1 MLLKSVTVEMAP
13 RKKLLSLGEKM
24 EVINTSEKEHLSVRK
39 LAEKF
44 SIGKTQAA
52 EIIKNKNNIRLQWQS
67 GSNNN
72 KKRDFLRA
80 DGLKI
85 DKVCFDWFSRSRS
98 QNIPI
103 SGSLVKAKA
112 QEIAEKSNVANFRA
126 SNGWLE
132 KWRKRHAISFK
143 CISGESADV
152 SQEDVNQFKI
162 KLPSLLLGYRPEDV
176 YNADETGLFFRAL
189 PEKTLAFRSEKCI
202 GGKLSKER
210 LTILFCAN
218 MAGQKEDMLVIGKA
232 ARPRAFKNVPMKDLP
247 VIWKFNKKAWM
258 TQDIM
263 SEWLL
268 KFDLKMR
275 KQKRKILLFLDNA
288 GSHPREVKL
297 QNIKVIFLPPNTT
310 SMCQPLDQGI
320 IQNFKFFYRG
330 SILKHIL
337 SKMDQVKSASELAK
351 SINVL
356 EALYYMKT
364 AWNKVSSAT
373 IQNCFRKAG
382 FHKSNGD
389 TASVEW
395 DSEDYLPLSTI
406 AQMEGC
412 AKEMQISQEN
422 LESYVGIDDIT
433 ATEEMTFNLDEAI
446 ENMID
451 QQYNSPDEKEDSD
464 HELDTVENNNNTIT
478 SCGQALKVIND
489 LKIFANDDF
498 IAFQHLK
505 NLEDHYQ
512 SSILKQKMQN
522 MRQSSIL
529 EFINK

>member
-1 MLLKSVTVEMAP
+1 MAP

-24 EVINTSEKEHLSVRK
+24 EVINTSEKENLSVRK

-52 EIIKNKNNIRLQWQS
+52 EIIKNKNNIR
-67 GSNNN
+67 
-72 KKRDFLRA
+72 
-80 DGLKI
+80 
-85 DKVCFDWFSRSRS
+85 
-98 QNIPI
+98 
-103 SGSLVKAKA
+103 LVKAKA

-247 VIWKFNKKAWM
+247 VMWKFNKKAWM

-433 ATEEMTFNLDEAI
+433 ATEEITFNLDEAI

-451 QQYNSPDEKEDSD
+451 QQNSPDEKEDSD
-464 HELDTVENNNNTIT
+464 LELDTVENNNNSIT
-478 SCGQALKVIND
+478 SCSQALKVIND
-489 LKIFANDDF
+489 LKIFANDDY

-512 SSILKQKMQN
+512 SKIFKQKMQN